1 MILKLLNEDID
12 NKKLEKEYIN
22 NYSDLSEDEFLTMVE
37 MDPSSYPRLGQ
48 NNFDLSADPIG
59 VGNLA
64 SGGKG
69 GLLIRCFRNGE
80 KDFLNNFKEVQD
92 ACLKYLQNRSSYSIK
107 NAGAFPSVKKFIEYI
122 NSDGALELN
131 DINNVA
137 KEKKANN
144 PIDKLEQLRQ
154 KQFPS
159 IPTVEELIMV
169 ADLDEES
176 DTEHGQVGNVAKT
189 LLLPHYA
196 AGERDFVKKKLSIKK
211 AIQKFYNSSDSE
223 IAKNPIS
230 KYNEKENNNY
240 IRTVM
245 DFIEDWGINIFKES
259 NLKHLLT
266 TFADPECYRI
276 WASTKNYDIIEYSKD
291 ARVGYCLNLCDLTP
305 EEVLKEFPNSDNP
318 LKDWAGKYD
327 TSIHSSS
334 GKVTNIW
341 CTGWHGSYI
350 NRYSGDGKTLVAFIN
365 RNRIPFEKEC
375 HKNWQVS
382 MINSSASFDDIEDGN
397 NNHDGWR
404 ANIGGFLSMLEQNK
418 DVLGVLLSHDP
429 FNRSSYITDLGKR
442 LGVTPINNLVI
453 TDNEEE
459 EIPSFT
465 YTSPDDVVKYKNET
479 GDINCLNV
487 YTLIIADGVTEI
499 PDFQFQNW
507 RNVDKII
514 FPESLKEIGSKA
526 FSGCSSLVKLN
537 LPANLEKIGLGA
549 FEGCTGLRGSI
560 RLPLSIKQ
568 IDQNA
573 FAFHNRKGLK
583 FVISPKRLDAE
594 NYGKLLLPEEDHD
607 FWFTPGRIKFSDN

>member
-80 KDFLNNFKEVQD
+80 KDFLDNFKEVQN

-107 NAGAFPSVKKFIEYI
+107 NAGAFPSVKTFIEYV
-122 NSDGALELN
+122 NSDGTLEIN

-176 DTEHGQVGNVAKT
+176 DTEHGQVGNIAKT

-196 AGERDFVKKKLSIKK
+196 AGERDFIKKKISVKK

-223 IAKNPIS
+223 IERNPIS

-245 DFIEDWGINIFKES
+245 DFIED
-259 NLKHLLT
+259 
-266 TFADPECYRI
+266 
-276 WASTKNYDIIEYSKD
+276 
-291 ARVGYCLNLCDLTP
+291 
-305 EEVLKEFPNSDNP
+305 
-318 LKDWAGKYD
+318 
-327 TSIHSSS
+327 
-334 GKVTNIW
+334 
-341 CTGWHGSYI
+341 
-350 NRYSGDGKTLVAFIN
+350 
-365 RNRIPFEKEC
+365 
-375 HKNWQVS
+375 
-382 MINSSASFDDIEDGN
+382 
-397 NNHDGWR
+397 
-404 ANIGGFLSMLEQNK
+404 
-418 DVLGVLLSHDP
+418 
-429 FNRSSYITDLGKR
+429 
-442 LGVTPINNLVI
+442 
-453 TDNEEE
+453 
-459 EIPSFT
+459 
-465 YTSPDDVVKYKNET
+465 
-479 GDINCLNV
+479 
-487 YTLIIADGVTEI
+487 
-499 PDFQFQNW
+499 
-507 RNVDKII
+507 
-514 FPESLKEIGSKA
+514 
-526 FSGCSSLVKLN
+526 
-537 LPANLEKIGLGA
+537 
-549 FEGCTGLRGSI
+549 
-560 RLPLSIKQ
+560 
-568 IDQNA
+568 
-573 FAFHNRKGLK
+573 
-583 FVISPKRLDAE
+583 
-594 NYGKLLLPEEDHD
+594 
-607 FWFTPGRIKFSDN
+607 